1 MAEQEP
7 AGLAE
12 ILLGSPA
19 ADPSLVDLSNDP
31 TLANFLAELPKA
43 HLDSLIS
50 TPQSLTTQ
58 SHTLT
63 SSLTSLTHTSY
74 PTFISLHA
82 ATNSLRSSLSS
93 LSTSLDTLIDDSL
106 PALEGAAKDFRERS
120 GPEVLG
126 ERTKAR
132 VVLEQHDKL
141 RDLLDIPV
149 LIDTCV
155 RNGMYSEALSLA
167 SHASSSLAAMSSS
180 SSGSL
185 PLATSLNASISLSL
199 QSMLSILLST
209 LREPGPAR
217 KLPALWKAV
226 NFIRKM
232 EVLGEDELALA
243 FLSGRG
249 ECLNV
254 ALVGLSREHGVA
266 GIADGAKGGNL
277 GRDSEDVARFLRK
290 YIDTWRE
297 GVYDIIT
304 QYTTIFLERTHNGPS
319 TPTSPKPNKSSLPTS
334 SPVLLR
340 SLLTTYASHALTSLL
355 LPTLE
360 RHLPHTPSALPSL
373 LTQLTYC
380 ATAFARVGLDFSGVL
395 EGLFGDAV
403 KDIVE
408 REMREAGAKWT
419 EKFKTASRK
428 QPSVAWLIVPELAGS
443 PPVGTLSLDTPP
455 HAPPQILASYPPLAE
470 YTNALLMTLNGL
482 RLLAPVKITKHILS
496 VLDETLAESA
506 NVFLTYAQDD
516 RIKDT
521 DREVLEAAGAVF
533 LRAFVPFIRRALI
546 RGVYGLKVTS
556 GSGLGVDAESDLGK
570 VLREWES
577 WLDSDDEE
585 SGSDDSSSEE
595 G

>member
-7 AGLAE
+7 AGLLE
-12 ILLGSPA
+12 MLLGSSVT
-19 ADPSLVDLSNDP
+19 DPSLDALSSDP
-31 TLANFLAELPKA
+31 TLANFLAELPKS

-63 SSLTSLTHTSY
+63 SSLTSLTYTSY

-82 ATNSLRSSLSS
+82 ATNSLRSLLSS
-93 LSTSLDTLIDDSL
+93 LSTSLDTLINDSL

-180 SSGSL
+180 SSL
-185 PLATSLNASISLSL
+185 PLALSLNRSISLSL
-199 QSMLSILLST
+199 QSMLSVLLST

-266 GIADGAKGGNL
+266 GIADEAKGVSL
-277 GRDSEDVARFLRK
+277 GRDAEDVARFLRK

-304 QYTTIFLERTHNGPS
+304 QYTTIFLERTQNGPL
-319 TPTSPKPNKSSLPTS
+319 TPTSSKHNKSSVPTS
-334 SPVLLR
+334 SPVLLHR
-340 SLLTTYASHALTSLL
+340 LLTTYASHALTSLL

-360 RHLPHTPSALPSL
+360 RHLPHAPGALPSL

-395 EGLFGDAV
+395 EELFSNAV
-403 KDIVE
+403 KEIVE
-408 REMREAGAKWT
+408 REIREAGKKWQ
-419 EKFKTASRK
+419 EKFKMASRK
-428 QPSVAWLIVPELAGS
+428 QSSVAWLIIPELAGS
-443 PPVGTLSLDTPP
+443 PPVGTLSLDAAP

-470 YTNALLMTLNGL
+470 YTNALLTTLNGL
-482 RLLAPVKITKHILS
+482 RLLAPVKITKYLLS
-496 VLDETLAESA
+496 ALDQTLAESA
-506 NVFLTYAQDD
+506 SVFLAYAKDD

-533 LRAFVPFIRRALI
+533 YRVFVPFIRRALI
-546 RGVYGLKVTS
+546 RGVYGLKITS
-556 GSGLGVDAESDLGK
+556 GSGFRVDAESNLGK

-577 WLDSDDEE
+577 WLDSDEE
-585 SGSDDSSSEE
+585 SGSDSSSDV